1 MLLTTCALSAV
12 LPLQDVKVLQEETTQ
27 EENRYNQITS
37 MTEASREHG
46 DEKLELLW
54 VLRQETQPL
63 FLFRQTVKM
72 QLQRAADEMKIYVSS
87 DPQEKKKALR

>member
-1 MLLTTCALSAV
+1 M
-12 LPLQDVKVLQEETTQ
+12 
-27 EENRYNQITS
+27 
-37 MTEASREHG
+37 
-46 DEKLELLW
+46 ELLW

-63 FLFRQTVKM
+63 LMFQQTVKM